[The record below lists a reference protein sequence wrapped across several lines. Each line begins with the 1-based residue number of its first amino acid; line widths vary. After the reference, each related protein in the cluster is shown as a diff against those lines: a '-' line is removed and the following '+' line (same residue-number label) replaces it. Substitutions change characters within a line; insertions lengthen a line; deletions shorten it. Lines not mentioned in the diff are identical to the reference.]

1 MREYSLVFLVAAAVT
16 YLLTP
21 IARRVA
27 IRTGAMAE
35 PRDRDVHAIP
45 TPRLGGVAMY
55 GGVVAAFLVAKR
67 LPTLGK
73 TFEGSSEDT
82 ALLVAGGLICLLG
95 AVDDRW
101 GLDAFTKLAG
111 QALAAGV
118 MVLLGL
124 QLLYLPIPGSEGTFI
139 LTKELAVLA
148 TVALS
153 LVMVN
158 AINFIDGL
166 DGLAAGVVAIA
177 AGAFFVFS
185 YQLSVE
191 QRNIVARP
199 ATLISAVLV
208 GVCVGFLPHNF
219 NPARIFMGDAGSM
232 LIGLMLAAAS
242 TSGIGSLAFDQLGN
256 TQQAAFF
263 VPLIVPAIVL
273 AVPFIDLVLAIVRRM
288 RAGRPVFAPD
298 KEHLHHRLLE
308 YRPLAHP
315 RGADHVLLVRPDRL
329 RGSRRLFRP
338 SRAGPRRRR
347 RAGPDRRPLDEPAAA
362 ALQPPRLVATPPR
375 RNATG
380 SHFGRFPCGACDP
393 VAFRRRGRAL
403 SR

>member
-1 MREYSLVFLVAAAVT
+1 MREYTLVFLVAAAVT

-27 IRTGAMAE
+27 IRTGTMAQ

-55 GGVVAAFLVAKR
+55 GGVVAAFLVARR

-73 TFEGSSEDT
+73 TFDGSSEDT

-101 GLDAFTKLAG
+101 GLDALTKLAG
-111 QALAAGV
+111 QSLAAGV
-118 MVLLGL
+118 MVILGL
-124 QLLYLPIPGSEGTFI
+124 QLLYLPIPGSDGTFI
-139 LTKELAVLA
+139 LDKELAVVF
-148 TVALS
+148 TVVLS

-158 AINFIDGL
+158 SINFIDGL

-185 YQLSVE
+185 YQLAVE
-191 QRNIVARP
+191 QRALVARP
-199 ATLISAVLV
+199 ATLMSAVLV

-232 LIGLMLAAAS
+232 LIGLMLAATS
-242 TSGIGSLAFDQLGN
+242 TSGIGSIAFDQLDDRE
-256 TQQAAFF
+256 QAAFF
-263 VPLIVPAIVL
+263 VPLIVPAIIL
-273 AVPFIDLVLAIVRRM
+273 AVPFIDLVLAVVRRM
-288 RAGRPVFAPD
+288 RAGRPVFTPD

-308 YRPLAHP
+308 YGHSHTRAVLILYFWSALIAFGGVAVSFARPAVVL
-315 RGADHVLLVRPDRL
+315 GAVVLL
-329 RGSRRLFRP
+329 
-338 SRAGPRRRR
+338 
-347 RAGPDRRPLDEPAAA
+347 
-362 ALQPPRLVATPPR
+362 ALVALLSMSLPRLLA
-375 RNATG
+375 N
-380 SHFGRFPCGACDP
+380 H
-393 VAFRRRGRAL
+393 RA
-403 SR
+403 S

>member
-27 IRTGAMAE
+27 IRTHTLAE

-45 TPRLGGVAMY
+45 TPYLGGVAMY
-55 GGVVAAFLVAKR
+55 GGIVAALLVARR
-67 LPTLGK
+67 LPTLGQ
-73 TFEGSSEDT
+73 TFSGSSEDT
-82 ALLVAGGLICLLG
+82 AILVAGGLICLLG
-95 AVDDRW
+95 TVDDRW

-118 MVLLGL
+118 MVILGL
-124 QLLYLPIPGSEGTFI
+124 QLLYLPVPGSDGTFI
-139 LTKELAVLA
+139 LDRELSVLV

-158 AINFIDGL
+158 SINFIDGL

-185 YQLSVE
+185 YQLAVE
-191 QRNIVARP
+191 QRAIIARP
-199 ATLISAVLV
+199 ATLMSAVLI
-208 GVCVGFLPHNF
+208 GACVGFLPHNF

-242 TSGIGSLAFDQLGN
+242 TSGIGNVAFGQLDN
-256 TQQAAFF
+256 SQQAAFF
-263 VPLIVPAIVL
+263 VPLVVPAVIL
-273 AVPFIDLVLAIVRRM
+273 AVPFVDLLLAVVRRM

-298 KEHLHHRLLE
+298 KQHLHHRLLE
-308 YRPLAHP
+308 YGHSHTRAVLILYFWSALIAFGGVAISFARPAIVLGAVGVLAVVAVLSMSLPRVLAH
-315 RGADHVLLVRPDRL
+315 R
-329 RGSRRLFRP
+329 RP
-338 SRAGPRRRR
+338 S
-347 RAGPDRRPLDEPAAA
+347 
-362 ALQPPRLVATPPR
+362 
-375 RNATG
+375 
-380 SHFGRFPCGACDP
+380 
-393 VAFRRRGRAL
+393 
-403 SR
+403 